1 VTTVDLPHV
10 FTCDNFRDVAA
21 LKLEPQFENYM
32 GEAFKPLGV
41 CLDFWQPTVTAGT
54 NRVYRVTLVNDTY
67 EPARGRL
74 TLAWQRESGGIVG
87 AQAEQSFDVAPVG
100 LSCLEIELAAPA
112 REGRY
117 VLTGTALWAGKSF
130 SPTLS
135 RRQVAVTKSDSQEPL
150 PTQ

>member
-1 VTTVDLPHV
+1 M

-21 LKLEPQFENYM
+21 LKLEPQFEKYM

-41 CLDFWQPTVTAGT
+41 CLDFWQPALSAGT

-74 TLAWQRESGGIVG
+74 TLAWQRESGGTVG
-87 AQAEQSFDVAPVG
+87 AQAEKSFEVAPVG
-100 LSCLEIELAAPA
+100 RSCCEIELAAPA

-117 VLTGTALWAGKSF
+117 VLTGKASWAGKSF
-130 SPTLS
+130 NPIIS
-135 RRQVAVTKSDSQEPL
+135 RRQVTVTKTDSK
-150 PTQ
+150 